1 MPSKKLMFINGRELI
16 GSLKN
21 KESQNFNKQT
31 QKVGRVVFHSN
42 KICVSQQKR
51 NLHFHINLPD
61 ENMEINIFCKRRN
74 LLHVFSYSNE
84 IK

>member
-51 NLHFHINLPD
+51 NLHFQINLPD
-61 ENMEINIFCKRRN
+61 ENMEKISSARGEI
-74 LLHVFSYSNE
+74 SYMYSH
-84 IK
+84 IATK